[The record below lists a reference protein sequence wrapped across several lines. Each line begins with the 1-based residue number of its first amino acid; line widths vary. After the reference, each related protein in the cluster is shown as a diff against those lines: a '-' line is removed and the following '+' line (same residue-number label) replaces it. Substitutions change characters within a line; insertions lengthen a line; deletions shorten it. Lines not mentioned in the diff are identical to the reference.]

1 MIGIFVSR
9 NIWPYHARTAV
20 REGIS
25 QVYQDISKL
34 LVDILNIINNGQG
47 PNLLQMKEITDL
59 ELRLRIS
66 YSEIGNF
73 LKETSHESFRF
84 PLETYSIILSSI
96 QKILNRFSS
105 IRMGISHD
113 EFPHSSI
120 KDFDHIDKLYTD
132 MIDQVL
138 LHFYVLSGAMKLTVA
153 LPPRLS
159 DAQGSRRRLLEAIS
173 DLPHPHP
180 PFYIAYVLEDVIEE
194 LAVLEELTR
203 SLFGN
208 FASLRRVDRK

>member
-9 NIWPYHARTAV
+9 SIWPYHARTAV

-34 LVDILNIINNGQG
+34 LIEILNSIHDESIN
-47 PNLLQMKEITDL
+47 PL
-59 ELRLRIS
+59 ELKTLTAQELNLRIS
-66 YSEIGNF
+66 YSEIETF
-73 LKETSHESFRF
+73 LKETAHESSKF
-84 PLETYSIILSSI
+84 PVKTYSSILSSI

-105 IRMGISHD
+105 IRMGFSQA
-113 EFPHSSI
+113 EFPLFR
-120 KDFDHIDKLYTD
+120 DMGYIDNLCAD

-138 LHFYVLSGAMKLTVA
+138 LHFYVLSGAMKLTHA

-159 DAQGSRRRLLEAIS
+159 DVQGSRTRLLEAIS
-173 DLPHPHP
+173 DLPDPHP

-194 LAVLEELTR
+194 LAVLEDLTR
-203 SLFGN
+203 RLFGN
-208 FASLRRVDRK
+208 L